1 VWQNQEIS
9 LHCDWIEGTMNKVRV
24 FAFLAGALMGA
35 AGMRAEVPSA
45 VAIKDARVITVS
57 GAELPKATVLLRN
70 GLIEDVGPNLTVP
83 ADAWV
88 IDGNGLTVYPGFFNG
103 LSTWGIPDAA
113 PAAGAGARSAA
124 SVTPT
129 PATPAPRVRGPED
142 RPQNYSYERAADLV
156 KPSDRRLD
164 GARSIGFTTS
174 ATFPS
179 RGIFTGLGAVVD
191 LTGERAG
198 NMVVE
203 QPVGQQI
210 VLRAGGFRAGYPGSL
225 MGLFAYV
232 RQMYLDLSQYQQ
244 AKQIYSAHTS
254 GTPRP
259 PYDHYLEGL
268 AESPRILLPAD
279 QSQQIDRVIAFAK
292 ELKQPAVLYGL
303 HEGFARIDE
312 LKEANLPL
320 LINLHWPEKPKE
332 SDPSD
337 VPSLRDLELRA
348 KAPTLPGLLRKAG
361 VKFAL
366 YSDGTDQPAD
376 IKKQVKKAIDEGLN
390 RSDAIRALTLSPAE
404 MYGVADRLGSVDK
417 GKIANL
423 VVTKGDVFE
432 EKTTVEYVFIDG
444 ELFKPTKLPPA
455 QAGGGARPNMDG
467 HRDDADDLQ
476 VSAPNQ
482 TEGGNR

>member
-1 VWQNQEIS
+1 
-9 LHCDWIEGTMNKVRV
+9 MNHLRV
-24 FAFLAGALMGA
+24 FAFLAVALLE
-35 AGMRAEVPSA
+35 AGGVNAEVPSA
-45 VAIKDARVITVS
+45 VAIKDARVVTVS

-88 IDGNGLTVYPGFFNG
+88 IDGTGLTVYPGFFNA

-113 PAAGAGARSAA
+113 PAAGAGQRA
-124 SVTPT
+124 
-129 PATPAPRVRGPED
+129 ATPAATPAPASPTPRVRGPED

-156 KPSDRRLD
+156 KPSDRRLE

-174 ATFPS
+174 ATFPN
-179 RGIFTGLGAVVD
+179 RGIFAGLGAVVD
-191 LTGERAG
+191 LTGERGG

-203 QPVGQQI
+203 QPIGQQI

-232 RQMYLDLSQYQQ
+232 RQMYLDLGQYQQ
-244 AKQIYSAHTS
+244 AKQLYAAHTS

-259 PYDHYLEGL
+259 SYDHYLEGL

-279 QSQQIDRVIAFAK
+279 QSQQIDRVVAFAK
-292 ELKQPAVLYGL
+292 ELKQPAILYGL
-303 HEGFARIDE
+303 HEGFVRVDE
-312 LKEANLPL
+312 LKEASLPV

-337 VPSLRDLELRA
+337 VPSMRDLELRA
-348 KAPTLPGLLRKAG
+348 KAPTVPGLLSKAG

-366 YSDGTDQPAD
+366 YSDGTDQAAD
-376 IKKQVKKAIDEGLN
+376 IKKQVKKAIDGGLS
-390 RSDAIRALTLSPAE
+390 RSAAIRALTLSPAE
-404 MYGVADRLGSVDK
+404 IYDVADRLGSVEK

-423 VVTKGDVFE
+423 VVTKGDAFE
-432 EKTTVEYVFIDG
+432 EKTTVEYVFVDG
-444 ELFKPTKLPPA
+444 ELFKPTKLAPA
-455 QAGGGARPNMDG
+455 PGPGPGGSARPNAAA
-467 HRDDADDLQ
+467 HRDYADDFQL
-476 VSAPNQ
+476 SAPDQ
-482 TEGGNR
+482 TDGGNH